1 MFCHRG
7 FLGIARRMEAMVI
20 KAIKKE
26 TLSIS
31 EQLKDV
37 IFTGHSA
44 GAAVAQI
51 LFGFACSTTRS
62 TALSQAVAGGC
73 IFRFSLITTAVY
85 M

>member
-1 MFCHRG
+1 MLCHRG

-20 KAIKKE
+20 EAIEKE

-31 EQLKDV
+31 EQMKDV

-51 LFGFACSTTRS
+51 LFGFACSSTKS

-73 IFRFSLITTAVY
+73 IFHFLL
-85 M
+85 